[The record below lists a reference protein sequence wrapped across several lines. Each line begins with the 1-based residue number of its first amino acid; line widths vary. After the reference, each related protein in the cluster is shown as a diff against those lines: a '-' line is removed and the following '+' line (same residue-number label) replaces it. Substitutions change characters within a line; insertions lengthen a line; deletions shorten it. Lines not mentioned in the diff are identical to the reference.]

1 MKRSTYIGTLV
12 AATLAGY
19 VGSASAQQGCEQEIQ
34 QLSERLQQVQLS
46 DESAHEIWQ
55 LLARAKEAGPGGCD
69 SLVST
74 ARERL
79 HAQSGGQVPVSG
91 AAQSGRQSQMPTTPS
106 DSSQPSTST
115 STSSTQPS
123 SSQAQ
128 EWTDESVDSQAR
140 EWTED
145 RIDENQTQT
154 WPQQSSDRQ
163 SSTSDMSQSRE
174 QTATSAQPAEMGVT
188 RQPAQSAQS
197 SQATQ
202 VEIQQQPAQ
211 VDVDAGSPEVTVQER
226 PAQVTVEQQSPEVT
240 ITQPEPE
247 VTVQQ
252 AEPQVTVNQGTPE
265 VQVRQAEPQVRVE
278 QAEQPDVRVVQEGD
292 EQAQRAMPAQS
303 AAQTAAERD
312 VQQQQRQQSAIT
324 EQSGI
329 SEPQASELVGKTA
342 RTTGGE
348 EVGEVSA
355 VVKSR
360 ADGQLH
366 AVIDVG
372 GFFGIGQ
379 RAVAVPLERARVS
392 EDIVITE
399 ITRQQLEQ
407 MPDYDEQ
414 RYVAVGE

>member
-19 VGSASAQQGCEQEIQ
+19 VGSASAQQDCEQEIQ
-34 QLSERLQQVQLS
+34 QLSEQLQHVQIS

-128 EWTDESVDSQAR
+128 EWT
-140 EWTED
+140 ED

-211 VDVDAGSPEVTVQER
+211 IDVDAGSPEVTVQER

-240 ITQPEPE
+240 ITQPEPQ

-292 EQAQRAMPAQS
+292 EQAERAMPAQS

-372 GFFGIGQ
+372 GFFGIGP

-414 RYVAVGE
+414 HYVAVGE